1 MKLKTIAF
9 DLIGTLIHVMPQRE
23 QMIKSLKKTL
33 EEKGVILDEF
43 DRVYG
48 KAITK
53 YRTIRQE
60 RLKEVNSCTFITDT
74 LEKMGQQNMK
84 ESLICD
90 CVQAYF
96 KPYLNSIMILKGT
109 HEVLAILKE
118 RYSLGVI
125 TNFTCSNI
133 VKSSLKKMH
142 LLELFDH
149 IVVSCEVGWRKPH
162 PKIFQIYL
170 KKAKAKS
177 SEAIFIGDDL
187 RRDIFGAQKVGMKAI
202 LISAGITPTEDYY
215 YHMQSDVFGIKPDH
229 QIKSLTQ
236 VPEALMEIYPISQ

>member
-1 MKLKTIAF
+1 MKLKAVAF
-9 DLIGTLIHVMPQRE
+9 DLIGTLVHVMPQRE
-23 QMIKSLKKTL
+23 RMIRALKRTL
-33 EEKGVILDEF
+33 KEKGLVLDEF
-43 DRVYG
+43 DRVYE

-74 LEKMGQQNMK
+74 LEKIGQQEMK

-96 KPYLNSIMILKGT
+96 KPYLDSIMILKGT
-109 HEVLAILKE
+109 HDVLTMLKE

-133 VKSSLKKMH
+133 VKSSLEKMQ
-142 LLELFDH
+142 LLEFFDH
-149 IVVSCEVGWRKPH
+149 VVVSCEVGWRKPH

-170 KKAKAKS
+170 KKTKVKS
-177 SEAIFIGDDL
+177 REAVFIGDDL

-215 YHMQSDVFGIKPDH
+215 YHMQSDVVGIKPDH

-236 VPEALMEIYPISQ
+236 LPQALIEIYPLLQ